1 MRNFPQAKEVTT
13 EERLVIGEEFA
24 EIADKYDIKM
34 KTCVEGTL
42 LDQFGF
48 DSSGCMTTQIIENAI
63 GNNLK
68 IPKGKY
74 RIREC
79 DCIFG
84 RDIGAYNTC
93 LHGCKY
99 CYANRNMKLVK
110 RNQKLHNPDS
120 PLLIGEVNDGDV
132 VKEVNEPSF
141 IDDQTRLF

>member
-1 MRNFPQAKEVTT
+1 MDVAT
-13 EERLVIGEEFA
+13 EERLIIGSEFSKVA
-24 EIADKYDIKM
+24 NDCNIKM

-42 LDQFGF
+42 LDKFGF
-48 DSSGCMTTQIIENAI
+48 DSSGCMTQNVIEKAI
-63 GNNLK
+63 GKNLK

-99 CYANRNMKLVK
+99 CYATVNPK
-110 RNQKLHNPDS
+110 RAQKNYKLHNSCS
-120 PLLIGEVNDGDV
+120 PLLIGNIKDSDI
-132 VKEVNEPSF
+132 VKEVREPSY
-141 IDDQTRLF
+141 IDTQQKLL